1 MTRVHVHLNWEAGDH
16 AYLSIARP
24 DQPVERIE
32 LTTADVARLLADGAY
47 LWSVVEPRREGATCA
62 NRAHVAPPDHI
73 GGVNKMVAPD
83 RSAASV
89 AADDTPHFI
98 GTFGE

>member
-1 MTRVHVHLNWEAGDH
+1 MTRTTVHLNWEAGDH

-47 LWSVVEPRREGATCA
+47 LWSVVEPRRQGEAARRGDLPCSIGA
-62 NRAHVAPPDHI
+62 
-73 GGVNKMVAPD
+73 
-83 RSAASV
+83 
-89 AADDTPHFI
+89 
-98 GTFGE
+98 FGE

>member
-1 MTRVHVHLNWEAGDH
+1 MTRTYIALNWEAGDT

-47 LWSVVEPRREGATCA
+47 LWSMVEPRRQGTHKTAGDAEKWDID
-62 NRAHVAPPDHI
+62 NP
-73 GGVNKMVAPD
+73 
-83 RSAASV
+83 
-89 AADDTPHFI
+89 PHFI
-98 GTFGE
+98 GFNGE